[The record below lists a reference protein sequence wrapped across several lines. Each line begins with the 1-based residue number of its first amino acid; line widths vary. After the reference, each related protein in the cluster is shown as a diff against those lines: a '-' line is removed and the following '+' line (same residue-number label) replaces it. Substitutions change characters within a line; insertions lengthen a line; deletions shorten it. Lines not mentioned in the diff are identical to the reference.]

1 MLLSRIKLFISR
13 FLRARIFG
21 ITFFGARYFKIPK
34 FIKFNNKVVKLNLPN
49 EYGIKLTFVEIF
61 LDDVYK
67 LEWIKNFTKKNNIQ
81 IKSILDIGGNCGL
94 ASMLLRSEFPKS
106 IIHCYEPNLEIQ
118 KYLEHNSNLGSFD
131 YFSEAVGGTNEM
143 VKLNIVNNSSTL
155 SSIIPNETGTTAQ
168 ISFDLAYRRFG
179 VDTLDLV
186 KMDCEGSEWEIFNNV
201 ENWRKVKFLTMEY
214 HLGKNNFDHD
224 RIVKV
229 LDKIGFKLISKLE
242 QSSKANYGVVIA
254 YNTLKISI

>member
-94 ASMLLRSEFPKS
+94 ASMLLRSHFSKS
-106 IIHCYEPNLEIQ
+106 VIHCYEPNLEI
-118 KYLEHNSNLGSFD
+118 
-131 YFSEAVGGTNEM
+131 
-143 VKLNIVNNSSTL
+143 I
-155 SSIIPNETGTTAQ
+155 
-168 ISFDLAYRRFG
+168 
-179 VDTLDLV
+179 
-186 KMDCEGSEWEIFNNV
+186 
-201 ENWRKVKFLTMEY
+201 
-214 HLGKNNFDHD
+214 
-224 RIVKV
+224 
-229 LDKIGFKLISKLE
+229 KI
-242 QSSKANYGVVIA
+242 
-254 YNTLKISI
+254 

>member
-34 FIKFNNKVVKLNLPN
+34 TIRLNNKIENLNLPN
-49 EYGIKLTFVEIF
+49 EYGIKITFVEIF

-67 LEWIKNFTKKNNIQ
+67 LEWIKNFAKKKDIH

-94 ASMLLRSEFPKS
+94 TSLLLRSHFPKS
-106 IIHCYEPNLEIQ
+106 IIHCYEPNIEIQ
-118 KYLEHNSNLGSFD
+118 EYLKHNSKLGGFD
-131 YFSEAVGGTNEM
+131 YYLEAVGDTTKL
-143 VKLNIVNNSSTL
+143 VKLNVLKNDSVL
-155 SSIIPNETGTTAQ
+155 SSILPNEIGTIPQ
-168 ISFDLAYRRFG
+168 ISLDIAFKRFG
-179 VDTLDLV
+179 ENNLDIV
-186 KMDCEGSEWEIFNNV
+186 KMDCEGSEWEILKNV
-201 ENWRKVKFLTMEY
+201 EIWKKVKFLTMEY

-242 QSSKANYGVVIA
+242 QSSKANYGIVIA
-254 YNTLKISI
+254 YNTSKISI